1 VKRIVQSEI
10 LDLLPPDDPRAIRS
24 RQDLRRINRLM
35 GNHDL
40 MADTLQKAFYNNP
53 VKRIT
58 EIGSG
63 DGEFLFRV
71 AQKIAP
77 RWPNAEATLID
88 LQKNISQETLAAFAS
103 VGWHA
108 EAVVADVFDW
118 PQIESDAII
127 ANLFLH
133 HFDDEQLA
141 GLLRLISLRGKSF
154 IAIEP
159 CRACWPLFCSRWLR
173 AIGCN
178 DVTCHDAVV
187 SVRAGFC
194 GDELSALW
202 PEKQGW
208 QLTERRAGAFSHLF
222 IAQKISQ
229 P

>member
-1 VKRIVQSEI
+1 VKRIIQSEI
-10 LDLLPPDDPRAIRS
+10 LDRLPPADPRAIRS
-24 RQDLRRINRLM
+24 RRDLRRINGLM
-35 GNHDL
+35 GNHHL
-40 MADTLQKAFYNNP
+40 MADALQKVFCNNP
-53 VKRIT
+53 IKRIT

-77 RWPNAEATLID
+77 RWPDVQATLID
-88 LQKNISQETLAAFAS
+88 RQKKISQETLAAFAS
-103 VGWHA
+103 LGWHT

-118 PQIESDAII
+118 PQIESDAVT

-133 HFDDEQLA
+133 HFDDEQLVA
-141 GLLRLISLRGKSF
+141 LLRMISNRGKSF

-159 CRACWPLFCSRWLR
+159 RRACWPLFCSRWLR

-178 DVTCHDAVV
+178 DVTCHDAVA

-208 QLTERRAGAFSHLF
+208 QLTERPAGAFSHLF
-222 IAQKISQ
+222 IAQKTSQ

>member
-1 VKRIVQSEI
+1 VKRIIKSEI
-10 LDLLPPDDPRAIRS
+10 LDLLPPDDPRAIHS
-24 RQDLRRINRLM
+24 RRDLRRINGLM
-35 GNHDL
+35 GNHHL
-40 MADTLQKAFYNNP
+40 MAEALQKAFPNNP

-58 EIGSG
+58 EIGAG

-71 AQKIAP
+71 AQKIDP
-77 RWPNAEATLID
+77 RWANVQATLID
-88 LQKNISQETLAAFAS
+88 LQKNVSQETLAAFAS
-103 VGWHA
+103 LGWNA

-118 PQIESDAII
+118 PQMECDVVV

-133 HFDDEQLA
+133 HFDDLRLA
-141 GLLRLISLRGKSF
+141 ELLRMISCRTKLF
-154 IAIEP
+154 IVIEP
-159 CRACWPLFCSRWLR
+159 RRAPWPLFCSRLLW

-178 DVTCHDAVV
+178 AVTCHDAVI

-208 QLTERRAGAFSHLF
+208 QLTERPAGAFSHLF
-222 IAQKISQ
+222 IAQKTSQ

>member
-1 VKRIVQSEI
+1 MKRIVQSEI
-10 LDLLPPDDPRAIRS
+10 LDRLSPDDPRAIRS

-35 GNHDL
+35 GNHHL
-40 MADTLQKAFYNNP
+40 MADALQKTFYNNP

-71 AQKIAP
+71 AQKITP
-77 RWPNAEATLID
+77 RWPNVEATLID
-88 LQKNISQETLAAFAS
+88 LQKNISEETLAAFAS
-103 VGWHA
+103 LDWHA

-118 PQIESDAII
+118 PQIESDAVI

-133 HFDDEQLA
+133 HFNDEQLA
-141 GLLRLISLRGKSF
+141 GLLRMISLRGKSF

-159 CRACWPLFCSRWLR
+159 RRAGWPLFCSRWLR

-178 DVTCHDAVV
+178 EVTCHDAVV

-194 GDELSALW
+194 DDELSALW

-222 IAQKISQ
+222 IAQKTSQ